1 MDVKDF
7 AAWVKKNNPLD
18 YKKSVSAMA
27 GYACLFFLY
36 VMAEEGEG
44 NGYHI
49 FGAAVLIV
57 TALEV
62 GRFQWDMYLKVTEDE
77 TTGRRK
83 PIGQVVR
90 LHAFPAEEYLRH
102 VFRQMKRPSTWIF
115 TFSFVGVML
124 GVWQEDGI
132 WYCRRSVFLAGLGIV
147 CTLCPYGMILAK
159 RKLFY
164 YQLKMGKEGLLN
176 LVLAI
181 VEKIVGMVERVFLM
195 CVIVL
200 AVVFSWFFLHAMLE
214 PPVDETVILFRN
226 YHWEFSIIAILIF
239 VLSRAWIFWGGKGEK
254 STKLLRVLSIVC
266 FFSAI
271 VLASCETHIYTEFAG
286 DKFRVCNLWRE
297 EVYSIEEIT
306 GYRLYEEHGDIQMD
320 IDFADRKVKKVF
332 GSGQTF
338 SELYEETFD
347 SEDLFLLDYVGK
359 LQKLGIKGEVEG
371 AEDVEA
377 FVRRFRSEM

>member
-102 VFRQMKRPSTWIF
+102 VFRQM
-115 TFSFVGVML
+115 
-124 GVWQEDGI
+124 
-132 WYCRRSVFLAGLGIV
+132 
-147 CTLCPYGMILAK
+147 
-159 RKLFY
+159 
-164 YQLKMGKEGLLN
+164 
-176 LVLAI
+176 
-181 VEKIVGMVERVFLM
+181 
-195 CVIVL
+195 
-200 AVVFSWFFLHAMLE
+200 
-214 PPVDETVILFRN
+214 
-226 YHWEFSIIAILIF
+226 
-239 VLSRAWIFWGGKGEK
+239 
-254 STKLLRVLSIVC
+254 
-266 FFSAI
+266 
-271 VLASCETHIYTEFAG
+271 
-286 DKFRVCNLWRE
+286 
-297 EVYSIEEIT
+297 
-306 GYRLYEEHGDIQMD
+306 
-320 IDFADRKVKKVF
+320 
-332 GSGQTF
+332 
-338 SELYEETFD
+338 
-347 SEDLFLLDYVGK
+347 
-359 LQKLGIKGEVEG
+359 
-371 AEDVEA
+371 
-377 FVRRFRSEM
+377 